1 MTGNESGTLRID
13 DRVCWEA
20 GDKLSVSTG
29 ETAIK
34 DFYARAFQEWALGNL
49 EGTAEEIF
57 GLPFFWRTTE
67 CHVAVGVVITS

>member
-1 MTGNESGTLRID
+1 MNPAHYVLMTEF
-13 DRVCWEA
+13 A
-20 GDKLSVSTG
+20 GKPVINLSVSTG